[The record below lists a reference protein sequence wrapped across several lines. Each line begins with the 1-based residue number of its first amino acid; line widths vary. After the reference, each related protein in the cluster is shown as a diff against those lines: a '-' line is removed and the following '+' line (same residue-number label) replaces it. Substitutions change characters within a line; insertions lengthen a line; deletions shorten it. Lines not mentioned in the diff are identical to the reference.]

1 MRVREELIDHA
12 LETIQQTLPASLL
25 EQQSLDLIPMRE
37 AKQEATTRATD
48 EIALMDLMHPEIR
61 VRREMTGGAVAPNVV
76 ILELRVPWGP
86 APEASIMAKDV

>member
-61 VRREMTGGAVAPNVV
+61 VRKEMMAGAVALNVV
-76 ILELRVPWGP
+76 ILEPPVPWDL
-86 APEASIMAKDV
+86 ALEASIMAKEV